1 MEIYTQSFCDVD
13 DDVDPCAAY
22 VRSYITTVDARN
34 EWEKLTL
41 AEQLD
46 RIATTPK
53 KRMRTN
59 APRFTAVE
67 LGGKRRGVTYCDAIS
82 TGAARARNERLLC
95 VERTAKAA
103 LAALQREP
111 PLDEQPKKRMR
122 TNAPRITT
130 VKLGGK
136 GRGAY
141 GVTYCDAITT
151 DEARAGNERLFCVEG
166 TAKRALAAL
175 QREPPLDHH
184 APAPAPAPAALPPKK
199 AMRGVA
205 VASWRVR

>member
-1 MEIYTQSFCDVD
+1 MEIYNGREFCDII

-22 VRSYITTVDARN
+22 VNSYVTTVEARN

-59 APRFTAVE
+59 APRFTAVK
-67 LGGKRRGVTYCDAIS
+67 LGGKSRGITYCNTIS
-82 TGAARARNERLLC
+82 AEAPRARNERLLC

-111 PLDEQPKKRMR
+111 PLD
-122 TNAPRITT
+122 
-130 VKLGGK
+130 
-136 GRGAY
+136 
-141 GVTYCDAITT
+141 
-151 DEARAGNERLFCVEG
+151 
-166 TAKRALAAL
+166 
-175 QREPPLDHH
+175 
-184 APAPAPAPAALPPKK
+184 APAPAPAALPPKK
-199 AMRGVA
+199 AMRGFA